1 MSDCVHADS
10 IAAYFINVIYKVMN
24 MNGQMIKPLAL
35 LVSVMALGLSTTQS
49 AVAAEVQYES
59 GHIFNDSLDTTVRPC
74 TNSRC
79 DISGGFDRLSD
90 TDYPHELPR
99 LSGAQPIGNSSGGGG
114 WANQQETIRLS
125 AAQPNE
131 NSGGGGGWANQQET
145 IRLSGAQPNGNSG
158 GGGGWANQQETI
170 RLSGSQPNGNSS
182 GGGGWANQQ
191 ETLPATDKGY
201 EESLDYSMT
210 LAGGAVG
217 DKSCAVCQ
225 LKRAITLDEMDKP
238 ASAGW
243 ANQKETIQ
251 LSASQHGGGSGAGGG
266 WVAQSIERSWLES
279 NALSRAVR
287 LCTSN
292 QCSHNFPA

>member
-35 LVSVMALGLSTTQS
+35 LVSVMALGLSAAQS

-59 GHIFNDSLDTTVRPC
+59 GHIFSDSLDTTVRPC

-145 IRLSGAQPNGNSG
+145 
-158 GGGGWANQQETI
+158 
-170 RLSGSQPNGNSS
+170 
-182 GGGGWANQQ
+182 
-191 ETLPATDKGY
+191 LPATDKGY

-217 DKSCAVCQ
+217 DSSCAVCQ
-225 LKRAITLDEMDKP
+225 PKRAITLDEMDKS

-243 ANQKETIQ
+243 ANQQEDIR
-251 LSASQHGGGSGAGGG
+251 LSASQHGAGGG

>member
-35 LVSVMALGLSTTQS
+35 LVSVMALGLSAAQS
-49 AVAAEVQYES
+49 TVAAEAQYES
-59 GHIFNDSLDTTVRPC
+59 GHTFSDSLDTTVRPC

-99 LSGAQPIGNSSGGGG
+99 LSGS
-114 WANQQETIRLS
+114 
-125 AAQPNE
+125 
-131 NSGGGGGWANQQET
+131 
-145 IRLSGAQPNGNSG
+145 QPNGNSA

-170 RLSGSQPNGNSS
+170 RLSGSQPIENSGS
-182 GGGGWANQQ
+182 GGGWANQQETIRLSGSHPSGNSGAGGGWAKQQ